1 MNKKISRAIDFII
14 TIPYNASKS
23 NVNVHVQHAKRMRAF
38 ESEGGTKRSQN
49 LEGFAGKNDARQE
62 NLLVFIRHVFAAA
75 RSKKV
80 ILSFGNAGGGNWMS
94 EELFRMEGI
103 SKSFPGVKALD
114 RVSFSVNKG
123 EVHGLVGE
131 NGAGKSTLMKI
142 MTGVYHADEGQI
154 FIENKPVKI
163 DSVKKAQELGVS
175 IIFQELNL
183 CPHLTVADNIFI
195 GRPPKKGG
203 LISDKQMHKEAK
215 AILDNL
221 GININT
227 HTMVRSLSVAQ
238 QQMVEIAKAISY
250 NSRIL
255 VLDEPTATL
264 TEKEIMQLFSIIRR
278 LQEKGVGMVY
288 ISHRME
294 ELSQICMR
302 VSVLR
307 DGQYM
312 GTRNLS
318 DITMDELV
326 NMIVGRALED
336 KFPKYTRTIGEIVL
350 DARNIRR
357 KDKLNPSRYKVNVD
371 RLYVKKGEILG
382 ISGLVGAGRTEIMRC
397 IFGADKPESM
407 ELFINGKKTS
417 VRSPGQAIKL
427 RMGYATENRKFDGL
441 ALSLDVQYNV
451 NMAHLPELTHVGF
464 LNDKA
469 GAQNAAE
476 YTQKLR
482 VKTPSLRQTCKNLS
496 GGNQQKV
503 VLAKWLCNNVDIL
516 IMDEPTRGI
525 DVGAKFE
532 IYELLNQLSDAGV
545 AIIMISSELPEILG
559 MSDRILVIHEGEVNG
574 ELNAKDATQEELLYL
589 AAGYNKLEGKQAS
602 AMGS

>member
-1 MNKKISRAIDFII
+1 MA
-14 TIPYNASKS
+14 
-23 NVNVHVQHAKRMRAF
+23 
-38 ESEGGTKRSQN
+38 
-49 LEGFAGKNDARQE
+49 
-62 NLLVFIRHVFAAA
+62 
-75 RSKKV
+75 
-80 ILSFGNAGGGNWMS
+80 

-114 RVSFSVNKG
+114 NVSFSVNKG

-154 FIENKPVKI
+154 FINGQLVKI
-163 DSVKKAQELGVS
+163 DSVKKAQELGVA

-195 GRPPKKGG
+195 GRPPKKGA
-203 LISDKQMHKEAK
+203 LISDKQMHQNAK
-215 AILDNL
+215 AILQDL
-221 GININT
+221 GIDINT

-264 TEKEIMQLFSIIRR
+264 TEKEITQLFSIVRR

-294 ELSQICMR
+294 ELNQICAR

-307 DGQYM
+307 DGQYI
-312 GTRNLS
+312 GTRSLS

-326 NMIVGRALED
+326 KMIVGRSLED
-336 KFPKYTRTIGEIVL
+336 KFPKHQRTIGDVL
-350 DARNIRR
+350 LEARNVRR
-357 KDKLNPSRYKVNVD
+357 RDKFNPSRYKVNVD
-371 RLYVKKGEILG
+371 RLFVRRGEILG

-397 IFGADKPESM
+397 LFGADKPESM
-407 ELFINGKKTS
+407 ELYVEGKKVS

-427 RMGYATENRKFDGL
+427 RMGYATENRKYDGL
-441 ALSLDVQYNV
+441 ALGLDVQYNI
-451 NMAHLPELTHVGF
+451 NMAHLPQLTNAGF
-464 LNDKA
+464 LNDKE
-469 GAQNAAE
+469 GARNAEE
-476 YTQKLR
+476 YRQKLR

-532 IYELLNQLSDAGV
+532 VYELLNQLSDAGV

-559 MSDRILVIHEGEVNG
+559 MSDRILVIHEGKING
-574 ELNAKDATQEELLYL
+574 ELDAKQTNQEELLYL
-589 AAGYNKLEGKQAS
+589 AAGYNKLEGKSSPALS
-602 AMGS
+602 S